1 MLAITPNNI
10 YLVSLTSAA
19 VLSLIVT
26 LPIVFKWKIP
36 NASFSLIRALATFA
50 FIWLLWGSLSGSM
63 NFKEATDQAGYV
75 QLGFFKYLT
84 VQFLPTTQQS
94 WLASAEL
101 ELTSLIFTLITS
113 LLAAFGFSFILSR
126 LAAISDRRR

>member
-1 MLAITPNNI
+1 
-10 YLVSLTSAA
+10 
-19 VLSLIVT
+19 
-26 LPIVFKWKIP
+26 
-36 NASFSLIRALATFA
+36 
-50 FIWLLWGSLSGSM
+50 M

-84 VQFLPTTQQS
+84 VQFLPAAQQS

-101 ELTSLIFTLITS
+101 ELTSLIFTLMTT